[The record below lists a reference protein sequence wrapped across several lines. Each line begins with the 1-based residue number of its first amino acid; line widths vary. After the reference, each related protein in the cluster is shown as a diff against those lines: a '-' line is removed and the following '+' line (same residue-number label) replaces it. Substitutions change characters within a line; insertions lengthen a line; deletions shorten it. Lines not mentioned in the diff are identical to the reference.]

1 MTLRIR
7 SARCLPTQFLNGRSL
22 TGTVDG
28 QAWSG
33 AIRAGSVTL
42 PPQEEV
48 SSDKTKAIYIS
59 FDNLDTN
66 IITQQTVLVPLEG
79 APPLPEPPDYRPV
92 IIGVSFF
99 VLLLILGAVCAVV
112 SRRRKKPRSIPDPPP
127 PAPSKYSYTG
137 PRLNLYITR
146 TKSGRDV
153 PPLTYNLF
161 RIPGGKILT
170 LQEILDG
177 CNVSE
182 PLEGADRIYFKAGAN
197 RCLVLSNES
206 DCTIMQAREILMKG
220 RSYLIGLDSKVDITF
235 EDEVSEMALQYREVK
250 PNELRSYART

>member
-1 MTLRIR
+1 M
-7 SARCLPTQFLNGRSL
+7 
-22 TGTVDG
+22 
-28 QAWSG
+28 
-33 AIRAGSVTL
+33 
-42 PPQEEV
+42 
-48 SSDKTKAIYIS
+48 
-59 FDNLDTN
+59 
-66 IITQQTVLVPLEG
+66 VPLEG
-79 APPLPEPPDYRPV
+79 ALPLPEPPDYRPV
-92 IIGVSFF
+92 IIGVSLF
-99 VLLLILGAVCAVV
+99 VLLLILGAVYAVV
-112 SRRRKKPRSIPDPPP
+112 SHRRKKPRSIPDPPP

-137 PRLNLYITR
+137 RLNLYITR

>member
-1 MTLRIR
+1 MVWGDSCRL
-7 SARCLPTQFLNGRSL
+7 C
-22 TGTVDG
+22 
-28 QAWSG
+28 G
-33 AIRAGSVTL
+33 AS
-42 PPQEEV
+42 PQEEV

-66 IITQQTVLVPLEG
+66 IIAQQTVLVPLEG

-92 IIGVSFF
+92 IIRGFPFCTAFDSWGGLRCGFASEEKA
-99 VLLLILGAVCAVV
+99 AVH
-112 SRRRKKPRSIPDPPP
+112 PRSAP

-137 PRLNLYITR
+137 RLNLYITR

>member
-1 MTLRIR
+1 M
-7 SARCLPTQFLNGRSL
+7 GRS
-22 TGTVDG
+22 
-28 QAWSG
+28 
-33 AIRAGSVTL
+33 TL
-42 PPQEEV
+42 W
-48 SSDKTKAIYIS
+48 
-59 FDNLDTN
+59 F
-66 IITQQTVLVPLEG
+66 
-79 APPLPEPPDYRPV
+79 R
-92 IIGVSFF
+92 IG
-99 VLLLILGAVCAVV
+99 GK
-112 SRRRKKPRSIPDPPP
+112 SRG

-137 PRLNLYITR
+137 RLNLYITR